1 MHNSSNPIE
10 RRLRHLETVWPKPR
24 CPTRLGRPHRV
35 VHVDPVTDDEL
46 EANMPGTGCP
56 DCGSSVYR
64 EYRLV
69 VDHSDVA

>member
-1 MHNSSNPIE
+1 MPPDRSAE

-24 CPTRLGRPHRV
+24 CPICLGRPHRIV
-35 VHVDPVTDDEL
+35 MVDSVTDEVIS
-46 EANMPGTGCP
+46 ETMPGTGCP

-69 VDHSDVA
+69 ADRSDAA